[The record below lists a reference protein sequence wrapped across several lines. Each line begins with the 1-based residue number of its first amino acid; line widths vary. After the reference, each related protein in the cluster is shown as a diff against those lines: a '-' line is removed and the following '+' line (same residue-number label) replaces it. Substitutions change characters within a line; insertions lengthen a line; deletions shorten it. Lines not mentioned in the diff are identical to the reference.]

1 LPGASPGANL
11 QSVPEDRRSD
21 VIAYTTALAGPV
33 VLGAVLYAFRGHVA
47 EANLALVFV
56 VGIVAVAA
64 GTGRR
69 GAAAL
74 TAVMSALS
82 FDFFCT
88 RPYLSLRISSSADL
102 TTELLLLVVGL
113 AVGELAARGR
123 QARREAA
130 AGSDRLQR
138 VHGLGE
144 RIAAGEDPEFVVMA
158 VAHEL
163 REVLSLRD
171 CRFTREPV
179 TDAGARI
186 EPDGTVTMVGRVW
199 QADKLG
205 LPTRKVELPVR
216 GGGRVLGAFVL
227 TPTPAMPVDHDRCL
241 LAVALADQLG
251 AILSDRRMAG

>member
-1 LPGASPGANL
+1 MGD
-11 QSVPEDRRSD
+11 DRRRAGRGDSMAYL
-21 VIAYTTALAGPV
+21 IALGGPV
-33 VLGAVLYAFRGHVA
+33 VLGAVLYAFREHVA
-47 EANLALVFV
+47 AANLALVFV

-69 GAAAL
+69 GAAAAA
-74 TAVMSALS
+74 AVSSALS

-88 RPYLSLRISSSADL
+88 RPYLSFRITSSSDL
-102 TTELLLLVVGL
+102 TTEIILVVVGL

-123 QARREAA
+123 QARRQAEA
-130 AGSDRLQR
+130 GTDRLER

-144 RIAAGEDPEFVVMA
+144 RIAAGEDPQFVVMA
-158 VAHEL
+158 VAQEL
-163 REVLSLRD
+163 REILSLRD
-171 CRFTREPV
+171 CRFSSEPV

-186 EPDGTVTMVGRVW
+186 EPDGTVTIVGRLW

-216 GGGRVLGAFVL
+216 GGGKVLGSFLL
-227 TPTPAMPVDHDRCL
+227 TPSPALPVERDSCL

-251 AILSDRRMAG
+251 AILADGRPAG